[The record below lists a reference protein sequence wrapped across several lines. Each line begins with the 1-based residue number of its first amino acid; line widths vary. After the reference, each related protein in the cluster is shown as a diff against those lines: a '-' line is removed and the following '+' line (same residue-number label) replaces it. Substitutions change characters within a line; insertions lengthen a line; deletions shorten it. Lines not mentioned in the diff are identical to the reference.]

1 MEFKR
6 CSGIL
11 MPISSLPGGY
21 GIGSLGKPARD
32 FVDFLAGA
40 GQTIWQILPVGPTGF
55 ADSPYQ
61 SCSAF
66 AGNPYFIDLD
76 LLAAD
81 GLLTQKDYANINWG
95 SDAAKV
101 DYSTLYEKRFAV
113 LRKAYANFLK
123 KRPVPGFETPYPDDW
138 YRFQFLSSD
147 WLPDYCLYMAIKEAN
162 GMADWQQWPRALRV
176 REPEAL
182 AEFKAEHAG
191 EIEFWAFLQYEFD
204 RQWRA
209 LHAYAK
215 EKGVAI
221 MGDIPIYVAADSADA
236 WAGRALFE
244 TDAEGKP
251 RRVQGCF
258 ISAEEID
265 RVVGF
270 VKANGAAQYDESVID
285 KIEQAV
291 AEKEKGGKGASSG
304 AAPEPVADEGD
315 ELLPAAIDVVMETG
329 QASVSMLQRRLK
341 LGYSRAA
348 RIVDEMEQRGIVGPF
363 EGSKPR
369 QLLITREKWEEIKMR
384 GGLGAMSSAAMA
396 AQGAAENP
404 PVEEEI
410 P

>member
-162 GMADWQQWPRALRV
+162 GMVDWQRWPRALRV

-182 AEFKAEHAG
+182 AAFRTEHA
-191 EIEFWAFLQYEFD
+191 EELEFWAFVQYEFD
-204 RQWRA
+204 RQWRT

-215 EKGVAI
+215 QKGIAI
-221 MGDIPIYVAADSADA
+221 MGDIPIYVSADSADA
-236 WAGRALFE
+236 WAGRELFE
-244 TDAEGKP
+244 Y
-251 RRVQGCF
+251 F
-258 ISAEEID
+258 
-265 RVVGF
+265 
-270 VKANGAAQYDESVID
+270 
-285 KIEQAV
+285 
-291 AEKEKGGKGASSG
+291 
-304 AAPEPVADEGD
+304 
-315 ELLPAAIDVVMETG
+315 
-329 QASVSMLQRRLK
+329 
-341 LGYSRAA
+341 
-348 RIVDEMEQRGIVGPF
+348 
-363 EGSKPR
+363 
-369 QLLITREKWEEIKMR
+369 
-384 GGLGAMSSAAMA
+384 
-396 AQGAAENP
+396 
-404 PVEEEI
+404 
-410 P
+410 